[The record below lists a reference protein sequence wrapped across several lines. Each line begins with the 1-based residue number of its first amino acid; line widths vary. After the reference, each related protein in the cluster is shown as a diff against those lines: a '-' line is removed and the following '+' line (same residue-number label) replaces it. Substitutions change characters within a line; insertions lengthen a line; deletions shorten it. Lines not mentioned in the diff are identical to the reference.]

1 MKKLTDILNEIRV
14 KTPGNLIRVTPR
26 GKEAVDEVNSLFEAL
41 SFLEF
46 DSSDIFEI
54 ADHNDFFLNAHMLY
68 IFSDKYGE
76 SILNLE
82 RPTDLDDYYKEGL
95 SKWEDDKAILT
106 RNLEQFMN
114 NGLIEKINL

>member
-1 MKKLTDILNEIRV
+1 MKKLTDILKEIKV
-14 KTPGNLIRVTPR
+14 KPPGNLIRITPK
-26 GKEAVDEVNSLFEAL
+26 GIEAVDGVNSLFEAL
-41 SFLEF
+41 SILQF

-54 ADHNDFFLNAHMLY
+54 ADHNDFFYSAHMLY

-76 SILNLE
+76 SIINLN

-106 RNLEQFMN
+106 RHLEQFMN
-114 NGLIEKINL
+114 NGLIEKINI

>member
-26 GKEAVDEVNSLFEAL
+26 GKEAVDAVNSLFEAL

-54 ADHNDFFLNAHMLY
+54 SENNDFFINSHILY

-76 SILNLE
+76 SMINLE

-95 SKWEDDKAILT
+95 DKWEDDKAVLT
-106 RNLEQFMN
+106 RFLEQFMN
-114 NGLIEKINL
+114 SGLIEKINI

>member
-26 GKEAVDEVNSLFEAL
+26 GKEAIDEVNSLFEAL

-54 ADHNDFFLNAHMLY
+54 SENNDFFINSHILY

-76 SILNLE
+76 SIINLE

-95 SKWEDDKAILT
+95 DKWEDEKSTLT
-106 RNLEQFMN
+106 RYLEQFMN
-114 NGLIEKINL
+114 SGLIEKINI

>member
-14 KTPGNLIRVTPR
+14 KPPGNLIRVTPK
-26 GKEAVDEVNSLFEAL
+26 GIEAVDEINSLFEAL

-46 DSSDIFEI
+46 ETSDIFEI
-54 ADHNDFFLNAHMLY
+54 ADHNDFFLNTHMLY

-76 SILNLE
+76 SIINLE

-106 RNLEQFMN
+106 RFLEQFMN
-114 NGLIEKINL
+114 NGLIEKINI

>member
-14 KTPGNLIRVTPR
+14 KTPGNLIRVTPI
-26 GKEAVDEVNSLFEAL
+26 GKEAVDAVNSLFEAL
-41 SFLEF
+41 SFLQF

-54 ADHNDFFLNAHMLY
+54 ADHNDFFHSAHILY

-76 SILNLE
+76 SIINLE

-95 SKWEDDKAILT
+95 DKWEDDKAVLT
-106 RNLEQFMN
+106 RFLEQFMN
-114 NGLIEKINL
+114 SGLIEKINI